1 MVKKTHVFRLLLII
15 VASTALLMTAC
26 SNKSGKGEATE
37 EKITND
43 TPIHLSTQVPISTLD
58 PRLIADRSSMEH
70 LNQTNEGLYAYNA
83 EGQLTPAAAA
93 DFPKINKERTIYTI
107 PIRKNGIWS
116 NGDPVTAHDF
126 EYSWKSAISP
136 NSGSQL
142 TYMFDGLLKNANA
155 ILKNEAKPE
164 SLGVKALDDYTLQ
177 VTLER
182 PVAYFPRLLP
192 YTIFYPINEK
202 YANKQGDKFGTD
214 AEHILFNG
222 PYIIKDWKQ
231 SANSWRYEQNKDYWN
246 KDSVKTANFTFD
258 VVPDSNTGA
267 NLFEAKKL
275 DYVELS
281 SDFAKQYKDNKDFVA
296 FPGDTTKF
304 IRFNQKHDVNT
315 SHLDNTDL
323 RLALSL
329 TIDRDMLVNK
339 VLDNGSTV
347 TKGLVPAGFVSNP
360 VTKKDY
366 RKQAPDVVF
375 SNNEAAQE
383 HFTKAKKALAKQ
395 TFSIELL
402 VDDSDNSKVVS
413 EFVKEQWEKK
423 LSGVNVEIKRVPAK
437 LRQELDAKG
446 DYQAQLTGW
455 SPNYQDPLTYL
466 EIFKSSYPGES
477 MGYKNEKF
485 DQLINDVET
494 KLYDNETERWKTM
507 VEAEKV
513 AIEESAAVAPLF
525 VNSVTVLKNPE
536 LQDYK
541 LHPYTLLAL
550 RYMYLGK

>member
-1 MVKKTHVFRLLLII
+1 MVKSKYFFRLFITI
-15 VASTALLMTAC
+15 VASTLLLMTAC
-26 SNKSGKGEATE
+26 SNSSGKDEATK
-37 EKITND
+37 EKKTTD
-43 TPIHLSTQVPISTLD
+43 TPIRLSTQVPISTLD
-58 PRLIADRSSMEH
+58 PRLIGDKASMEH

-93 DFPKINKERTIYTI
+93 EFPKINKDHTVYTI

-142 TYMFDGLLKNANA
+142 TYMFDGLLKNATA

-177 VTLER
+177 ITLER

-222 PYIIKDWKQ
+222 PYIMKGWKQ
-231 SANSWRYEQNKDYWN
+231 SVNSWSYELNKDYWN

-258 VVPDSNTGA
+258 LVPDSNTGA
-267 NLFEAKKL
+267 NLFETKKL
-275 DYVELS
+275 DYAKLS
-281 SDFAKQYKDNKDFVA
+281 SEFAKQYKDNKDFVA

-304 IRFNQKHDVNT
+304 IRFNQKHEVNT

-329 TIDRDMLVNK
+329 AIDREALVNK
-339 VLDNGSTV
+339 ALDNGSTV
-347 TKGLVPAGFVSNP
+347 TKGLIPEGFVSNP

-383 HFTKAKKALAKQ
+383 HFRKAKKTLAKK
-395 TFSIELL
+395 TFTIELL
-402 VDDSDNSKVVS
+402 VDDSENSKVVS

-423 LSGVNVEIKRVPAK
+423 LVGVNVEMKRVPAK
-437 LRQELDAKG
+437 LRQELDGKG
-446 DYQAQLTGW
+446 EYQAQLTGW
-455 SPNYQDPLTYL
+455 SPNYQDPFTYL
-466 EIFKSSYPGES
+466 EIFKSSYPSES

-485 DQLINDVET
+485 DKLIDEVEN
-494 KLYDNETERWKTM
+494 KLYDDEITRWKKM
-507 VEAEKV
+507 VAAEKIV
-513 AIEESAAVAPLF
+513 IEDDAAVAPLF
-525 VNSVTVLKNPE
+525 VNSVTFLKNPE